1 MEHVT
6 FKTDDELARK
16 EAPIE
21 AESLLCELLPLMEE
35 YFIGKISLEEKDL
48 LYRMPNGQK
57 FKITVQKT

>member
-1 MEHVT
+1 MEHVA

-35 YFIGKISLEEKDL
+35 YFIGEISLEGNAL
-48 LYRMPNGQK
+48 LYRLPNGQK
-57 FKITVQKT
+57 FRITAQKA